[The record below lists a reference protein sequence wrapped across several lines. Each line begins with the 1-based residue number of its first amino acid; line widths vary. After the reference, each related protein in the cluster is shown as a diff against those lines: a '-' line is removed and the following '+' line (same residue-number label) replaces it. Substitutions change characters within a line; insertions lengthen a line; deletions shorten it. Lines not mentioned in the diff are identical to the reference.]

1 MIEMMNIKKRIRAS
15 LLVCLCAA
23 SVTAGCHKEE
33 MEEEKEKTEL
43 TVWHYWDV
51 EDSVNYLEDV
61 AADYNQ
67 SQDTVEVVLKYIPDE
82 DFKKQLA
89 LCMAEDNMPDIA
101 MVDSSDFLF
110 FNSMREFADLTDR
123 ISDLGLY
130 SQDALASCRV
140 DGRIRG
146 LPVGLN
152 CTALFYNKK
161 MLEEK
166 GAEVPKTW
174 EEFYETASMFS
185 DDSVYGVAI
194 SALRSEESLYQ
205 FLPLFWSMGGDVRQI
220 DSSGSMKAFEYIRSL
235 VKSKA
240 MSPESI
246 SLTMGDVMHQFV
258 KGNIAMAFA
267 APADVSRI
275 RCENKNLD
283 FDVTYIPS
291 DSQGNRVSVLGG
303 EVMGVTKGESE
314 DEAVDF
320 LKYLSGKET
329 MVSYMDKLGYL
340 APRED
345 IMNQQFKSDPV
356 RRKFLDIYKTAK
368 PRELSEDWPRIS
380 IVISTAMGDAV
391 TSERPIE
398 DILYEAA
405 LKIDEIVGEEE

>member
-1 MIEMMNIKKRIRAS
+1 MVEMMNIRKRIIAT
-15 LLVCLCAA
+15 LAVCLCAA
-23 SVTAGCHKEE
+23 AVTAGCHTEE
-33 MEEEKEKTEL
+33 AAEEKEKTEL
-43 TVWHYWDV
+43 TIWHYWDV

-61 AADYNQ
+61 AADYNR
-67 SQDTVEVVLKYIPDE
+67 SQDSVEVVLRYIPDE

-89 LCMAEDNMPDIA
+89 LSMAEDNMPDIA

-110 FNSMREFADLTDR
+110 FNSMREFVDLTDR
-123 ISDLGLY
+123 ISDLESY
-130 SQDALASCRV
+130 SQNALAPCSV

-146 LPVGLN
+146 LPMGLN

-161 MLEEK
+161 MLEQK
-166 GAEVPKTW
+166 GADVPKTW
-174 EEFYETASMFS
+174 EEFYETASKFS
-185 DDSVYGVAI
+185 DDSAYGVAI

-220 DSSGSMKAFEYIRSL
+220 NSSESIKAFEYIRSL
-235 VKSKA
+235 VKSNA

-246 SLTMGDVMHQFV
+246 NLTMGDVMHQFV

-283 FDVTYIPS
+283 FDVTYLPA
-291 DSQGNRVSVLGG
+291 DSQGNSVSVLGG
-303 EVMGVTKGESE
+303 EVMGVTKGKCE

-320 LKYLSGKET
+320 LKYISSKET
-329 MVSYMDKLGYL
+329 MVSYMDKLGFL

-345 IMNQQFKSDPV
+345 IMNQQFQSDPV

-380 IVISTAMGDAV
+380 IVISTAMGEVV
-391 TSERPIE
+391 TSERPVE
-398 DILYEAA
+398 DILNEAKF
-405 LKIDEIVGEEE
+405 KIDEIVREG